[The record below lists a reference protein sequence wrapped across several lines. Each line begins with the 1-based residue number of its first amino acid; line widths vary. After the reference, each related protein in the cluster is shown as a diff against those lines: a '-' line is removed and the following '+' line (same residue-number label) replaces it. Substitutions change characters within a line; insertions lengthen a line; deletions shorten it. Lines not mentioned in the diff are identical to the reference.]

1 MSILGNLND
10 WKLQTSF
17 DGPNFIH
24 TSYQADWENGRRRK
38 EIVEEWQNEGTL
50 GHGGF
55 GKVSLQ
61 GEVNGDGKRAVKELK
76 KYKMRRDG
84 VDYKKELVALIQFS
98 REEFAREKVFVQFF
112 GWFENDESV
121 FLAMEYFPLGS
132 LDNFIDENTMRE
144 KDVQI
149 ICIQVLEGLASMHER
164 EFAHRDLK
172 PGNILVA
179 QKSPN
184 WWIKIG
190 DFGLTKRSTNDTVLQ
205 TGTGTPGYIAP
216 EVCIDMESAEEES
229 SIYTNAVDIWSFACM
244 AYEMMAFRLPFPKPA
259 DRRTFCKGGPFP
271 ENPLRFCASEGGI
284 AFIKRALVPDPKA
297 RSTAIELLEDSWIH
311 KDSRHTQIPIK
322 HSLPTQ
328 SSPSLPLRSRSI
340 HTSSHSSRTQKSPI
354 KSLKTTDRERTG
366 NYPSSNVN
374 GDDQVDD
381 DENENVENENDENEN
396 DENENDE
403 NENDENENVE
413 NENDGSWG
421 GHTLNS
427 SSSGSRNTGS
437 RRNESPFRTE
447 HRSKSEK
454 NISSASLRMREGRST
469 SDRREVEKSR
479 IPPKPKHG
487 FLSGTLRFTIISVTV
502 VDNPKLLK
510 KFRDR
515 GIYISAAIQCSR
527 VPSTRPAYVY
537 DKTYTIKDSTRF
549 EWNDVITY
557 DFSYDMALPPNDVTL
572 YLSIWCPRKFFF
584 DDVIGEA
591 RHDLRELQPGI
602 HTQSMH
608 ESKNIQL
615 TFRLHNSIE
624 YPVYLEVV

>member
-17 DGPNFIH
+17 DGPHFIH

-50 GHGGF
+50 GRGGF

-61 GEVNGDGKRAVKELK
+61 GEVNGDGKRAVKELE

-149 ICIQVLEGLASMHER
+149 ICIQVLGGLASMHER
-164 EFAHRDLK
+164 GFAHRDLK

-190 DFGLTKRSTNDTVLQ
+190 DFGLAKRSTNDTVLQ
-205 TGTGTPGYIAP
+205 TVMGTPGYIAP
-216 EVCIDMESAEEES
+216 EIYIDMKSAEEES

-244 AYEMMAFRLPFPKPA
+244 AYEMMTFRLPFLGFA
-259 DRRTFCKGGPFP
+259 DRRAFCKGGPFP
-271 ENPLRFCASEGGI
+271 ENPLRFRASEEGI

-311 KDSRHTQIPIK
+311 IDSMHTQI
-322 HSLPTQ
+322 
-328 SSPSLPLRSRSI
+328 SPSLPLRYRSL
-340 HTSSHSSRTQKSPI
+340 HPSSHSPRAQKSPV
-354 KSLKTTDRERTG
+354 KSLQTTDRERTG

-381 DENENVENENDENEN
+381 DEDENDEDEN
-396 DENENDE
+396 DR
-403 NENDENENVE
+403 
-413 NENDGSWG
+413 SWG
-421 GHTLNS
+421 GHSLNS
-427 SSSGSRNTGS
+427 SSSSSRNTGS
-437 RRNESPFRTE
+437 RRNESPFRIE

-454 NISSASLRMREGRST
+454 NISSASLRMRDGRST
-469 SDRREVEKSR
+469 SDRWEVEKSR
-479 IPPKPKHG
+479 ISPEPKDRY
-487 FLSGTLRFTIISVTV
+487 LNGTLRFPIISVNV

-515 GIYISAAIQCSR
+515 GIYISFVVQSGR
-527 VPSTRPAYVY
+527 NNSTGPIYGS
-537 DKTYTIKDSTRF
+537 DKTDTIKNSTEF
-549 EWNDVITY
+549 EWNYEITY
-557 DFSYDMALPPNDVTL
+557 DFVYDMALPPNDATL
-572 YLSIWCPRKFFF
+572 YLSVCCPRKFFS
-584 DDVIGEA
+584 DTVIVETRYCERG
-591 RHDLRELQPGI
+591 RSRYVRPDSTLRGGIGYELI
-602 HTQSMH
+602 
-608 ESKNIQL
+608 
-615 TFRLHNSIE
+615 RLHCINFE
-624 YPVYLEVV
+624 